1 MRTSPALRTR
11 SRSCSPWRRRQIA
24 RRRKERGRLI
34 VRLIVAV
41 LEHLYGEDQAR
52 LMWTDYLKSKMS
64 SARREQVS

>member
-24 RRRKERGRLI
+24 RRRKERG
-34 VRLIVAV
+34 RLIVAV

>member
-11 SRSCSPWRRRQIA
+11 SRSRSPWRRRQIA
-24 RRRKERGRLI
+24 RRRKERS
-34 VRLIVAV
+34 RLIVAV